1 MTKPLALLALP
12 AALSLTALLTACG
25 EEPARPDA
33 AQDPALTAALG
44 EQIMVDPDLVG
55 MNDANAV
62 AQLPV
67 QDGSVP
73 SLDLGPEAVERA
85 RADALVLIGGQARLR
100 KAPAARE
107 VAGDL
112 PDDAP
117 LAAAA
122 RVAAAPG
129 AKADCA
135 NRAGYSATWAAR
147 LPAAFPVYPRG
158 AVQEAAG
165 TDTAGCSLRVVNFQ
179 TPVALD
185 EVIDFY
191 FTRAATAGF
200 TAQRVLQDGD
210 DVLAGTK
217 GSSSYVVYA
226 RRMASGATEVDLVT
240 SGS

>member
-1 MTKPLALLALP
+1 MTKPFALLALP
-12 AALSLTALLTACG
+12 AALLLTACG
-25 EEPARPDA
+25 EEPAKPDV

-67 QDGSVP
+67 QDGSLP
-73 SLDLGPEAVERA
+73 SLDLGPEAIERA
-85 RADALVLIGGQARLR
+85 RADALVLLGGQAKLR
-100 KAPAARE
+100 KAPAPRE
-107 VAGDL
+107 VSGEL
-112 PDDAP
+112 PADAP
-117 LAAAA
+117 LTAAA
-122 RVAAAPG
+122 RAAAAPG
-129 AKADCA
+129 ANADCA
-135 NRAGYSATWAAR
+135 KRAEYSAGWAAR

-165 TDTAGCSLRVVNFQ
+165 SDAAGCSLRVVNFQ
-179 TPVALD
+179 TPVPLA

-217 GSSSYVVYA
+217 GKSSYVVYA
-226 RRMASGATEVDLVT
+226 RRMPSGATEVDLVT
-240 SGS
+240 SGR